1 MLGPA
6 TRAPAGDPHAALHGL
21 YWLLHNLSEQTPLL
35 VAVDD
40 LQWVDGPSLRFL
52 HHLARR
58 LDGLPVMVLC
68 SRRSGEAT
76 NQPELLE
83 GLVLEAEVLRPGPL
97 STAAVAEIVRERL
110 GDAASDALCEACHES
125 AQGNPF
131 LLGELLSEL
140 RGDGR
145 FPDEID
151 PATVRALGPGRIA
164 TAVLLRVGRLGRG
177 AQSLARAAA
186 VLGEAAPLP
195 EAGALAG
202 LEPPEAARI
211 ADALTS
217 LGVLAPGR
225 PLRFAH
231 PVVRSAIYQD
241 MGTGEQIA
249 LHRRAAALLSGDPE
263 LAAVHLLATD
273 PAGDPA
279 TVDALAAAARSAL
292 GRGAPDSAAAYL
304 RRALD
309 EPPESSARA
318 TLVADLA
325 MTANLLGQADAYAL
339 LEEAFELAEGQPA
352 RGAIGAILGHR
363 LLDAEQQGDG
373 GVRVFERS
381 LEGLEEPALR
391 RIVEA
396 LMLVSGVTSLTAR
409 RLVGARLREA
419 RGRLPEMSDDDARLL
434 LVPVAL
440 DAALCDGT
448 AADVLRFASR
458 ALGDGV
464 LVAQCAAVGLPFAHM
479 AAVALMLGGE
489 YTLAEATLTDAQEK
503 FGARGWVVPFAAAA
517 GMRGWSLYQRGRL
530 AAAEADARLC
540 VEEPAMGDW
549 GIPHSTGAAALIGV
563 HVERG
568 ELTRARRV
576 LAAIEAAGYDPETL
590 PCQPI
595 RAARAQ
601 LLTAEGRPQEAL
613 AELEASARLER
624 DGGLNVGVTQV
635 GWRSQAALCHLALGD
650 ADAARRLA
658 DEDVSLARAFGA
670 ARPLG
675 VALRTC
681 AVTRDGDEAMLAE
694 AVGVLDAG
702 GVRLEQARALVDL
715 GAAQR
720 RAGRRTE
727 ARATLAEGAEL
738 ASLCGGTVL
747 AERAREELRLAGA
760 RPRRLV
766 RAGRDGLTPAE
777 LRVADLAR
785 RGNTNKEIAQSL
797 FVTLRTVEMHLSN
810 AYRKLGIEAREGL
823 SDALDGSVR
832 A

>member
-1 MLGPA
+1 M
-6 TRAPAGDPHAALHGL
+6 
-21 YWLLHNLSEQTPLL
+21 
-35 VAVDD
+35 
-40 LQWVDGPSLRFL
+40 
-52 HHLARR
+52 
-58 LDGLPVMVLC
+58 
-68 SRRSGEAT
+68 
-76 NQPELLE
+76 
-83 GLVLEAEVLRPGPL
+83 
-97 STAAVAEIVRERL
+97 
-110 GDAASDALCEACHES
+110 
-125 AQGNPF
+125 
-131 LLGELLSEL
+131 
-140 RGDGR
+140 
-145 FPDEID
+145 
-151 PATVRALGPGRIA
+151 
-164 TAVLLRVGRLGRG
+164 
-177 AQSLARAAA
+177 
-186 VLGEAAPLP
+186 LGEAAPLP

-202 LEPPEAARI
+202 LQPPEAARI

-279 TVDALAAAARSAL
+279 TVNALAAAARSAL

-381 LEGLEEPALR
+381 LEGLEEPAFR

-419 RGRLPEMSDDDARLL
+419 RGRLPEMSDDNARLL

-549 GIPHSTGAAALIGV
+549 GSRTARVRPRSSACTSSAGSSPGPAGCSPRSRR
-563 HVERG
+563 RG
-568 ELTRARRV
+568 TTPRRC
-576 LAAIEAAGYDPETL
+576 LAS
-590 PCQPI
+590 
-595 RAARAQ
+595 RS
-601 LLTAEGRPQEAL
+601 GRP
-613 AELEASARLER
+613 
-624 DGGLNVGVTQV
+624 G
-635 GWRSQAALCHLALGD
+635 RSC
-650 ADAARRLA
+650 
-658 DEDVSLARAFGA
+658 
-670 ARPLG
+670 
-675 VALRTC
+675 
-681 AVTRDGDEAMLAE
+681 
-694 AVGVLDAG
+694 
-702 GVRLEQARALVDL
+702 
-715 GAAQR
+715 
-720 RAGRRTE
+720 
-727 ARATLAEGAEL
+727 
-738 ASLCGGTVL
+738 
-747 AERAREELRLAGA
+747 
-760 RPRRLV
+760 
-766 RAGRDGLTPAE
+766 
-777 LRVADLAR
+777 
-785 RGNTNKEIAQSL
+785 
-797 FVTLRTVEMHLSN
+797 
-810 AYRKLGIEAREGL
+810 
-823 SDALDGSVR
+823 
-832 A
+832 